1 MFAAGRASSR
11 GRRKATQRAD
21 ARRNRHTQR
30 LHRRQPS
37 PASYRQFRVVRK
49 KDFLVFVQVDAETF
63 GHAVEGSAVD
73 AEDLSGLAT
82 MMLGDVENVKKVAAF

>member
-1 MFAAGRASSR
+1 MRQAEPQAGDVAKQLNAQMQGEIVTPNGSIAGSRKLDVGCSS
-11 GRRKATQRAD
+11 GM
-21 ARRNRHTQR
+21 
-30 LHRRQPS
+30 
-37 PASYRQFRVVRK
+37 VRK

-63 GHAVEGSAVD
+63 GHAVEGSTVD